1 MEQLTLTDLLAE
13 TAQPHARRSD
23 PATSHAAAASISRR
37 TQVTCQQ
44 AVLAC
49 LTMLRC
55 SDDVNLCVT
64 YERIAGHHGW
74 PVQSQSGIRTRRSE
88 LVAAGLVVDTGRKVT
103 LASGRQAVVWAV
115 VQQGGSNG

>member
-1 MEQLTLTDLLAE
+1 MEQLTLTDWLAQA
-13 TAQPHARRSD
+13 AQPAARRSD
-23 PATSHAAAASISRR
+23 PATSHAAARSIDKR
-37 TQVTCQQ
+37 TQMTCQQ

-49 LTMLRC
+49 LTLLRY

-64 YERIAGHHGW
+64 YERIAGQHGW

-115 VQQGGSNG
+115 TQQGGSNG